1 MGEVII
7 ALYGVL
13 NLLKG
18 FGAGYSS
25 ETFREGKM
33 VIEHEGV
40 RYFLKLEK
48 IDRPSEKI
56 SKDID
61 KLRYWS

>member
-1 MGEVII
+1 MGKVII
-7 ALYGVL
+7 ALHEVL

-25 ETFREGKM
+25 ETFRDGKM

-40 RYFLKLEK
+40 RYFLKIEK
-48 IDRPSEKI
+48 IDHPSENI

-61 KLRYWS
+61 KLKYWN

>member
-1 MGEVII
+1 MGKVII
-7 ALYGVL
+7 ALHEVL

-18 FGAGYSS
+18 FGAGYST
-25 ETFREGKM
+25 ETFHEGKM

-40 RYFLKLEK
+40 RYFLKIER
-48 IDRPSEKI
+48 IASPSENF

-61 KLRYWS
+61 KLRYWN